1 MSTTWHLPDP
11 DSQAEFYADVPLKRL
26 LAFVIDSLLL
36 LVATLAIGLLTFGVG
51 LLFAVP
57 LWWFLNLAYRSISLA
72 RWSATPAMRL
82 LAIEFRTNRG
92 ARLDQVEAFLHSLG
106 FVMSC
111 TFFPLQLLSILLM
124 GLSPR
129 GQGLSDHLM
138 GTFALNRRAVS

>member
-11 DSQAEFYADVPLKRL
+11 ETQAEFYADVRLKRL
-26 LAFVIDSLLL
+26 LAFFIDSLLL
-36 LVATLAIGLLTFGVG
+36 LVITLVIGLLTFGFG

-57 LWWFLNLAYRSISLA
+57 LWWLLNLAYRSMSLA

-92 ARLDQVEAFLHSLG
+92 ARLDEVEAFLHSLG

-124 GLSPR
+124 GLTPR
-129 GQGLSDHLM
+129 VQGLTDHLM
-138 GTFALNRRAVS
+138 GTVAINRRAAT